1 MECSLCLQRVIDRL
15 GIARKVREGR
25 GQPVPL
31 AGAPGITP
39 ARIAREHSKLFA
51 HRLNA
56 EQMIAR
62 NRQAKIIT
70 SASDPARSQRCLS
83 HKRQPAFV
91 FGWLDEVSASS

>member
-1 MECSLCLQRVIDRL
+1 MEFSLCLQRVIDRP
-15 GIARKVREGR
+15 GIVRTVCEGR
-25 GQPVPL
+25 AQPVPL
-31 AGAPGITP
+31 ACASGRAP
-39 ARIAREHSKLFA
+39 ARIARENSMPFA
-51 HRLNA
+51 YRLNA
-56 EQMIAR
+56 EQTIAR

>member
-15 GIARKVREGR
+15 GIARKCVKDEA
-25 GQPVPL
+25 QPVPL
-31 AGAPGITP
+31 AGAPGRAP

-56 EQMIAR
+56 EQTIAR

-70 SASDPARSQRCLS
+70 SASDPAAVS
-83 HKRQPAFV
+83 KMPQP
-91 FGWLDEVSASS
+91 